1 MAMER
6 SPWHAL
12 NVEKHLHK
20 GVVSRNMKVPTLVKS
35 PLHASHVRIHLNTA
49 DVLRSMTAPTGKEPF
64 SCTTYYKTFK
74 HS

>member
-1 MAMER
+1 MAMAMER

-49 DVLRSMTAPTGKEPF
+49 DV
-64 SCTTYYKTFK
+64 
-74 HS
+74 